1 MKKILVIED
10 EKSVREEV
18 GEILSYEGYS
28 VILAENGK
36 SGMLKALENLP
47 DLILCDIMMPEMDG
61 ISVLNELRSTP
72 TTTLTPFVYM
82 SALGERENIRLGMG
96 LGADDYLIKP
106 FTRLELIDAVK
117 TRLKKQENI
126 EEKTEKALES
136 LRSKIITKLPH
147 ELRTP
152 LTSIIGF
159 GTLLKVNGKSLS
171 YEEIEEVGGEILQS
185 GKQLMHLIE
194 NYLIYSQLQ
203 LSNIYQEGV
212 IDFSEISGIIN
223 DINGSLEEK
232 YHEKKSVIVNL
243 ADTDTTLDISKNY
256 FYKII
261 YELTDNAL
269 KFSYTTKNVTITG
282 TNGGDFYLFEI
293 SDYGVGMSIEQ
304 IKQVGAYMQ
313 FNREKQEQ
321 QGLGLGLSIAKRMVE
336 ISGGEFEIESSTN
349 KGTTI
354 RLKFK
359 KSLPNADN

>member
-10 EKSVREEV
+10 ERSVREVV
-18 GEILSYEGYS
+18 GEILHYEGYS
-28 VILAENGK
+28 VILAENGRI
-36 SGMLKALENLP
+36 GMDKALEFLP

-72 TTTLTPFVYM
+72 STTLTPFVYM

-117 TRLKKQENI
+117 TRLKKQESI
-126 EEKTEKALES
+126 EEKTEQALET
-136 LRSKIITKLPH
+136 LRSNIINRLPH

-159 GTLLKVNGKSLS
+159 GTLLKVNAKALS

-185 GKQLMHLIE
+185 GNQLMHLVE

-203 LSNIYQEGV
+203 LRNISDNGD
-212 IDFSEISGIIN
+212 ISIIEIKNLLSLVNI
-223 DINGSLEEK
+223 SLEEK
-232 YHEKKSVIVNL
+232 YNEKKSVIIDL
-243 ADTDTTLDISKNY
+243 QEIEERLDISETY
-256 FYKII
+256 FQKII
-261 YELTDNAL
+261 YELIDNAL
-269 KFSYTTKNVTITG
+269 KFSYTTKNVTV
-282 TNGGDFYLFEI
+282 NGKSQKNYYVFEV
-293 SDYGVGMSIEQ
+293 SDYGVGMSPEQ

-321 QGLGLGLSIAKRMVE
+321 QGMGLGLAIAKRMVE
-336 ISGGEFEIESSTN
+336 ISGGEFEIESTKN
-349 KGTTI
+349 EGTTV
-354 RLKFK
+354 RLKIK
-359 KSLPNADN
+359 KITS